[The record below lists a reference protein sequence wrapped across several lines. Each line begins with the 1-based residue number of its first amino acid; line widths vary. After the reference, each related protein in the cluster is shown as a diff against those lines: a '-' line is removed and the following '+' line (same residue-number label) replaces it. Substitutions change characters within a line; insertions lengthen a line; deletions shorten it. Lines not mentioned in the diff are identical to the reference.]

1 MREGILMMPDER
13 PADEV
18 LRCGQAVHVFTE
30 DRRWDY
36 DGTIEEIQQGALA
49 LRLEANPMD
58 YALSPDEGAKISC
71 AMPGDG
77 CAYRFQAGFR
87 ASSKLPDTIWY
98 IEKPA
103 TVARV
108 QQRAYVRVPLAL
120 PMRVKFAGA
129 HGSRHNYHDTML
141 VDLSGGGLCFV
152 SNHAASVPSVIRVRI
167 PDLPGIGTLDAD
179 AVVIHCSTI
188 ETPGERPCWHI
199 GASLILR
206 HHQQN
211 ALVQCVCDLQRT
223 YLQRGLRVPNMAH
236 PAKPKA

>member
-1 MREGILMMPDER
+1 MMQDEK

-18 LRCGQAVHVFTE
+18 LHCGQAVHVSAE
-30 DRRWDY
+30 GSRWDY
-36 DGTIEEIQQGALA
+36 DGTLEEMQGHVLA

-58 YALSPDEGAKISC
+58 YALSPDAGTPVSC
-71 AMPGDG
+71 TIADDG
-77 CAYRFQAGFR
+77 CAYRFQSGFR
-87 ASSKLPDTIWY
+87 SSSKLPDTIWY
-98 IEKPA
+98 LEMPE

-120 PMRVKFAGA
+120 PMQVKLAGA
-129 HGSRHNYHDTML
+129 HGSHHNFHDTML

-152 SNHAASVPSVIRVRI
+152 SNHAAPVPSVIRVRI

-179 AVVIHCSTI
+179 AVVIHCSAI

-199 GASLILR
+199 GASLVLR

-223 YLQRGLRVPNMAH
+223 YLQRGLRIPNMAH
-236 PAKPKA
+236 QKQANA